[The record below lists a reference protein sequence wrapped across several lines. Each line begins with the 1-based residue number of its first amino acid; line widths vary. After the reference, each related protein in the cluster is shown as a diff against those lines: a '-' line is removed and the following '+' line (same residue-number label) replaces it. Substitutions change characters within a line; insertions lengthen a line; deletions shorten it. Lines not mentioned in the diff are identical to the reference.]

1 MNPKRCSCSKSKEN
15 PKKEKPKKEKTN
27 TYKKGVLEYVKLKN
41 ISYETLMYDFS
52 EDKFCGDFID
62 DFKLAIETLGINF
75 GTLPFPTLMKTV
87 LEHPKWLDF
96 LKDHD
101 YIAEY
106 LDYDVSIG
114 EIFLVDGQ
122 YKMITGN
129 DADSVISLLDLENGE
144 LEDAYQVENIT
155 DIQELDSLC
164 NMFHTDEDGLA
175 EILNS
180 KITLAEYVKKKK

>member
-1 MNPKRCSCSKSKEN
+1 M
-15 PKKEKPKKEKTN
+15 
-27 TYKKGVLEYVKLKN
+27 
-41 ISYETLMYDFS
+41 
-52 EDKFCGDFID
+52 
-62 DFKLAIETLGINF
+62 
-75 GTLPFPTLMKTV
+75 
-87 LEHPKWLDF
+87 
-96 LKDHD
+96 
-101 YIAEY
+101 
-106 LDYDVSIG
+106 
-114 EIFLVDGQ
+114 VDGQ

>member
-1 MNPKRCSCSKSKEN
+1 MNPKRCSCSKST
-15 PKKEKPKKEKTN
+15 EKPKKEKQKKDKTN
-27 TYKKGVLEYVKLKN
+27 TYKKGALEYEKLKS
-41 ISYETLMYDFS
+41 ISYENLMYDFS
-52 EDKFCGDFID
+52 EDKFCGDFIN
-62 DFKLAIETLGINF
+62 DFKIAIETLGVNF
-75 GTLPFPTLMKTV
+75 GKLPFPTLMKTV

-106 LDYDVSIG
+106 LEYDVSIG

>member
-1 MNPKRCSCSKSKEN
+1 
-15 PKKEKPKKEKTN
+15 
-27 TYKKGVLEYVKLKN
+27 
-41 ISYETLMYDFS
+41 MYDFS
-52 EDKFCGDFID
+52 EDKFCGDFIN
-62 DFKLAIETLGINF
+62 DFKIAIETLGVNF
-75 GTLPFPTLMKTV
+75 GKLPFPTLMKTV

-106 LDYDVSIG
+106 WEYDVSIG

-180 KITLAEYVKKKK
+180 KITLVEYVKKKK